1 MRTKCFE
8 FSDLIAHKHSA
19 TFTLDEAGKPVYC
32 HYWFI
37 TNDGDDK
44 VYKDVTDL
52 RQLAKAY
59 KRLTRTYK

>member
-1 MRTKCFE
+1 
-8 FSDLIAHKHSA
+8 LIAHKHSA